1 MQGLSTTVSMKE
13 NPTSSSRTSG
23 PIIVPYT
30 ISNRY
35 YSAEIHFA
43 AYELQAVHA
52 GLFSLDRSPDYKP
65 PPAVVF
71 VWIDGEVC
79 SKILLIKD
87 LLTERMNSAICETS
101 RGTVEDNGVE
111 CL

>member
-1 MQGLSTTVSMKE
+1 MKGLSGTVSPNE
-13 NPTSSSRTSG
+13 NPTPSSHTSG
-23 PIIVPYT
+23 PVTVPYT

-35 YSAEIHFA
+35 YSADIHFA
-43 AYELQAVHA
+43 AYELQAVLA

-79 SKILLIKD
+79 SKCLFNKGSIK
-87 LLTERMNSAICETS
+87 
-101 RGTVEDNGVE
+101 
-111 CL
+111 

>member
-1 MQGLSTTVSMKE
+1 MKGLSGTVSPNE
-13 NPTSSSRTSG
+13 NPTPSSHTSG
-23 PIIVPYT
+23 PVTVPYT

-35 YSAEIHFA
+35 YSADIHFA

-79 SKILLIKD
+79 SKCLFNKGSIK
-87 LLTERMNSAICETS
+87 
-101 RGTVEDNGVE
+101 
-111 CL
+111 